1 MINKKYAAIVL
12 AIGLIASIGIVL
24 SEDKYAEDLAAK
36 EPAYTGQTDLDFPNP
51 EDVKVTPDDQG
62 GLQSE
67 FVALKD
73 MLDQLDQSVV
83 VVPPREVALKDM
95 LDQLDQS
102 VVVVPPMEYPSVY
115 LWIRGSTSY
124 TQYAIVPLGSSVS
137 LLVCIPAPDANPLT
151 TYLPV
156 TTTPGELVKIYSS
169 TPYRDGMYEERT
181 YYNFNLGYTEIP
193 FRSDDVGT
201 YHLKITTIDPTSY
214 RVIQQSNTVV
224 IVTPR
229 R

>member
-1 MINKKYAAIVL
+1 VINKKYAAIVL

-67 FVALKD
+67 F
-73 MLDQLDQSVV
+73 
-83 VVPPREVALKDM
+83 VALKDM

>member
-67 FVALKD
+67 F
-73 MLDQLDQSVV
+73 
-83 VVPPREVALKDM
+83 VALKDM